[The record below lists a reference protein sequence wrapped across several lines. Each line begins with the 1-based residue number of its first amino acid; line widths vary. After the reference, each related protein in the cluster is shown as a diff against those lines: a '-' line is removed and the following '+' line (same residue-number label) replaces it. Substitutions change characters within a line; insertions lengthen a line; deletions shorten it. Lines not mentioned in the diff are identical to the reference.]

1 MGVYTDL
8 TSHWNMD
15 SIAITDPVCGNVC
28 FSELD
33 SRVREKLRH
42 GYSHKESPLD
52 KWSVFKP
59 QNLLSREP
67 HSYLGAGGGHS
78 SIE

>member
-15 SIAITDPVCGNVC
+15 SIAIIDPVCGNVC

-33 SRVREKLRH
+33 SRVRKVARWLQSQ
-42 GYSHKESPLD
+42 GISSGQVVCVQAP
-52 KWSVFKP
+52 
-59 QNLLSREP
+59 NLLSC
-67 HSYLGAGGGHS
+67 
-78 SIE
+78 